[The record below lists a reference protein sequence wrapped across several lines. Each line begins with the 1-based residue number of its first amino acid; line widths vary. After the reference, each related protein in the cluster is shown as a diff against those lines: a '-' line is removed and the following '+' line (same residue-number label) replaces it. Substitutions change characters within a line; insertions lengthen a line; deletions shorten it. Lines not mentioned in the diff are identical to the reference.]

1 LLHFWFVIIPKGSK
15 EGTKFRVK
23 NKSKKKNRFKGKR
36 FSDVCEDGDV
46 LKESHVHGFQ
56 I

>member
-23 NKSKKKNRFKGKR
+23 NKSKKKTRFKGKR